1 MQDSGGPGAS
11 AAMSPQDEIEAFI
24 ARIVMKDRAAFS
36 ALYDRTS
43 AKLFAVSLR
52 VLNDRAEAEEALQEA
67 YLRVWHRAE
76 LYRANGYSPM
86 TWLITLTRNVA
97 IDRRRKKK
105 PSTGEALDAADTMP
119 DQGPGPEAQA
129 ALNSEARALYGCLGE
144 LPPDRAEMVQK
155 AYLDGWTYA
164 ELSDATGVKLNT
176 VRTWLRRAL
185 IQLKECLS
193 R

>member
-1 MQDSGGPGAS
+1 MQDRTGAGDS
-11 AAMSPQDEIEAFI
+11 AATTPQEELEAYL
-24 ARIVMKDRAAFS
+24 ARICLKDRAAFS

-43 AKLFAVSLR
+43 AKLYAISLR

-67 YLRVWHRAE
+67 YLRIWHRAE

-105 PSTGEALDAADTMP
+105 PMPAEGLDAAETTP
-119 DQGPGPEAQA
+119 DLGPGPEAQA
-129 ALNSEARALYGCLGE
+129 AMNSEARALYGCLGE
-144 LPPDRAEMVQK
+144 LAPDRAEMVEK
-155 AYLDGWTYA
+155 AYLQGWSYA
-164 ELSDATGVKLNT
+164 ELSAATGVKLNT
-176 VRTWLRRAL
+176 VRTWLRRSL
-185 IQLKECLS
+185 IQLKDCLS